1 MGNFVLVFT
10 CSKEKRIISVSGD
23 FTEAVHRNIAKAM
36 HLHTKEMNHK
46 DMWKTPLLGHS
57 SHCQVPAP
65 HMVMRV
71 GSFRMHVFSGATV
84 QCMVQSY
91 SLLRSTTT
99 STTGSASGM
108 RPKTR
113 SVVLCVVTYSPA
125 LYTSKN

>member
-10 CSKEKRIISVSGD
+10 CSNKKRIISVSGD

-65 HMVMRV
+65 HMMMRV

-84 QCMVQSY
+84 WY
-91 SLLRSTTT
+91 
-99 STTGSASGM
+99 GSNTLAKSIIPYIG
-108 RPKTR
+108 PQKGGA
-113 SVVLCVVTYSPA
+113 VKFLIVAPDFDL
-125 LYTSKN
+125 N